1 MESIPDTEDR
11 HGLHTGLKRRHV
23 TMIALGGVIGAG
35 LFVGSGAV
43 INQTGPAAVLSYL
56 LAGVLVV
63 LVMRMLGEMAVANPS
78 TGSFSDYARMSLGNW
93 AGFSVGW
100 LYWWFWVIVLAVE
113 AVAGAEILQ
122 RWIDVPIWASSLV
135 LMILLTL
142 TNLVSVKAYGE
153 FEFWFASIK
162 VAAIIAF
169 ICLALA
175 YIFGLTGG
183 DGGVSQLTAEGG
195 FAPEGFGMV
204 LTGVV
209 IVIFAFVGAEIAT
222 IAAAESDEPRRAVT
236 KATNSV
242 IGRVLVFY
250 VLSVFLIVAIQPWN
264 STKLGESPFVAV
276 LETIGISGAADV
288 MNAVVLTAVLSC
300 LNSGLYVASRMMFT
314 LAHRGDAPKWT
325 VQLNSRGVP
334 ARAILLATSVGYV
347 SVIAAAIWPESVFL
361 WLVNSSGA
369 VALFVYLMIAISE
382 LRMRAQLEREDPER
396 LQVRMWGY
404 PWLTYLVIVAIVVVI
419 GSMAFVD
426 DVRSQLWW
434 SLGSLVVV
442 LGAYAL
448 RSRSTSGRRG
458 RSESEAVARPA
469 RPPSGRAREPEPAA
483 RRP

>member
-1 MESIPDTEDR
+1 MATEQGFEDDR
-11 HGLHTGLKRRHV
+11 HGLQTGLKRRHV

-56 LAGVLVV
+56 VAGILVV
-63 LVMRMLGEMAVANPS
+63 FVMRMLGEMAVANPS
-78 TGSFSDYARMSLGNW
+78 TGSFADYSRQSLGNW
-93 AGFSVGW
+93 AGFSAGW
-100 LYWWFWVIVLAVE
+100 LYWWFWVIVLAIE
-113 AVAGAEILQ
+113 AVAGAEIIQ
-122 RWIDVPIWASSLV
+122 RWFDVPIWATSLV

-142 TNLVSVKAYGE
+142 TNLASVRSYGE

-175 YIFGLTGG
+175 FALGLTGG
-183 DGGVSQLTAEGG
+183 DGGFTHLTSEGG
-195 FAPEGFGMV
+195 FAPEGIGKV

-222 IAAAESDEPRRAVT
+222 IAAAESDEPKQAVT

-250 VLSVFLIVAIQPWN
+250 VLSVFLIVAILPWN
-264 STKLGESPFVAV
+264 SAKLGESPFVAA
-276 LETIGISGAADV
+276 LDLIGIAGAADV
-288 MNAVVLTAVLSC
+288 MNAIVLTAVLSC
-300 LNSGLYVASRMMFT
+300 LNSGIYVASRMMFA
-314 LAHRGDAPKWT
+314 LAHRGDAPQWS

-347 SVIAAAIWPESVFL
+347 SVIAAALWPETIFL

-369 VALFVYLMIAISE
+369 VALFVYLLIAISE
-382 LRMRAQLEREDPER
+382 LRMRARLEREDPER

-404 PWLTYLVIVAIVVVI
+404 PWLTWIVIVAIVVVI
-419 GSMAFVD
+419 GSMAFVE

-434 SLGSLVVV
+434 SLGSLAVVF
-442 LGAYAL
+442 GAYWL
-448 RSRSTSGRRG
+448 RTIRGSQTRTHQSGARTSPVSTG
-458 RSESEAVARPA
+458 
-469 RPPSGRAREPEPAA
+469 
-483 RRP
+483 

>member
-1 MESIPDTEDR
+1 MASISDNEDR

-56 LAGVLVV
+56 MAGVLVV

-78 TGSFSDYARMSLGNW
+78 TGSFSDYARISLGNW

-100 LYWWFWVIVLAVE
+100 LYWWFWVIVLAIE

-122 RWIDVPIWASSLV
+122 RWIDVPIWISSLV

-162 VAAIIAF
+162 VAAIVAF

-175 YIFGLTGG
+175 YVFGLTGG
-183 DGGVSQLTAEGG
+183 EGGVSQLTAEGG

-264 STKLGESPFVAV
+264 STQLGESPFVAV
-276 LETIGISGAADV
+276 LETIGIGGAADV

-314 LAHRGDAPKWT
+314 LAHRGDAPQWT

-334 ARAILLATSVGYV
+334 ARAILLATSVGYA
-347 SVIAAAIWPESVFL
+347 SVIAAAIWPETVFL

-369 VALFVYLMIAISE
+369 VALFVYLMIAVSE

-396 LQVRMWGY
+396 LEIRMWGY
-404 PWLTYLVIVAIVVVI
+404 PWLTYLVIAAIVVVI

-434 SLGSLVVV
+434 SLGSLAVV
-442 LGAYAL
+442 LGAYVL
-448 RSRSTSGRRG
+448 RSRRG
-458 RSESEAVARPA
+458 RAPRLEPA
-469 RPPSGRAREPEPAA
+469 RAS
-483 RRP
+483 

>member
-1 MESIPDTEDR
+1 MTEQGTDDR
-11 HGLHTGLKRRHV
+11 HGLQSGLKRRHV

-56 LAGVLVV
+56 AAGTLVIF
-63 LVMRMLGEMAVANPS
+63 VMRMLGEMAVANPS
-78 TGSFSDYARMSLGNW
+78 TGSFADYARLSLGNW
-93 AGFSVGW
+93 AGFTAGW
-100 LYWWFWVIVLAVE
+100 LYWWFWVIVLAIE
-113 AVAGAEILQ
+113 AVAGAEIIQ
-122 RWIDVPIWASSLV
+122 RWFDFPIWATSLV
-135 LMILLTL
+135 LMVLLTL
-142 TNLVSVKAYGE
+142 TNLVSVRSYGE

-169 ICLALA
+169 ICLGAA
-175 YIFGLTGG
+175 YVLGLTGG
-183 DGGVSQLTAEGG
+183 DGGVGQLTAEGG
-195 FAPEGFGMV
+195 FAPEGLGMV

-222 IAAAESDEPRRAVT
+222 IAAAESDEPKQAVT

-250 VLSVFLIVAIQPWN
+250 VLSVFLIVSIVPWN
-264 STKLGESPFVAV
+264 STELGESPFVAA
-276 LETIGISGAADV
+276 LDIIGIAGAADI

-300 LNSGLYVASRMMFT
+300 LNSGLYVASRMMFA
-314 LAHRGDAPKWT
+314 LAHRGDAPPWT
-325 VQLNSRGVP
+325 IQLNSRGVP

-347 SVIAAAIWPESVFL
+347 SVIAAALWPETIFL

-369 VALFVYLMIAISE
+369 VALFVYLLIAVSE
-382 LRMRAQLEREDPER
+382 LRMRARLEREDPER
-396 LQVRMWGY
+396 LEVRMWGY
-404 PWLTYLVIVAIVVVI
+404 PWLTYLVIAAIVVVI

-434 SLGSLVVV
+434 SLGSLAVV

-448 RSRSTSGRRG
+448 R
-458 RSESEAVARPA
+458 ARFGGEETP
-469 RPPSGRAREPEPAA
+469 RDREPRFTREDEPAVTG
-483 RRP
+483 RT

>member
-1 MESIPDTEDR
+1 
-11 HGLHTGLKRRHV
+11 
-23 TMIALGGVIGAG
+23 
-35 LFVGSGAV
+35 
-43 INQTGPAAVLSYL
+43 
-56 LAGVLVV
+56 
-63 LVMRMLGEMAVANPS
+63 
-78 TGSFSDYARMSLGNW
+78 
-93 AGFSVGW
+93 
-100 LYWWFWVIVLAVE
+100 VIVLAIE

-122 RWIDVPIWASSLV
+122 RWIDVPIWVSSLV

-162 VAAIIAF
+162 VAAIVAF

-175 YIFGLTGG
+175 YVFGLTGG
-183 DGGVSQLTAEGG
+183 EGGASQLTAEGG

-264 STKLGESPFVAV
+264 STRLGESPFVAV
-276 LETIGISGAADV
+276 RETIGIGGAADV

-314 LAHRGDAPKWT
+314 LAHRGDAPQWT

-334 ARAILLATSVGYV
+334 ARAILLATS
-347 SVIAAAIWPESVFL
+347 AA
-361 WLVNSSGA
+361 
-369 VALFVYLMIAISE
+369 
-382 LRMRAQLEREDPER
+382 
-396 LQVRMWGY
+396 
-404 PWLTYLVIVAIVVVI
+404 
-419 GSMAFVD
+419 
-426 DVRSQLWW
+426 
-434 SLGSLVVV
+434 
-442 LGAYAL
+442 
-448 RSRSTSGRRG
+448 
-458 RSESEAVARPA
+458 
-469 RPPSGRAREPEPAA
+469 
-483 RRP
+483 

>member
-1 MESIPDTEDR
+1 MD
-11 HGLHTGLKRRHV
+11 GLQAGLKRRHV

-78 TGSFSDYARMSLGNW
+78 TGSFADYARFSLGNW
-93 AGFSVGW
+93 AGFTTGW

-113 AVAGAEILQ
+113 AVAGAEIIQ
-122 RWIDVPIWASSLV
+122 RWVDIPIWASSLV
-135 LMILLTL
+135 LMLLLTM
-142 TNLVSVKAYGE
+142 TNLWSVRSYGE

-169 ICLALA
+169 ILLTLVFAL
-175 YIFGLTGG
+175 GLTGSDVG
-183 DGGVSQLTAEGG
+183 FSHLTSEG
-195 FAPEGFGMV
+195 FAPEGIGKV

-236 KATNSV
+236 KATNQV
-242 IGRVLVFY
+242 VGRVLVFY
-250 VLSVFLIVAIQPWN
+250 VVSVFLIVSILPWD
-264 STKLGESPFVAV
+264 STKLGESPFVAA
-276 LETIGISGAADV
+276 LDLIGIPGAADV
-288 MNAVVLTAVLSC
+288 MNAIVLTAVLSC
-300 LNSGLYVASRMMFT
+300 LNSGIYVASRMMFA
-314 LAHRGDAPKWT
+314 LANRGDAPQWT
-325 VQLNSRGVP
+325 VQLTSRGVP

-347 SVIAAAIWPESVFL
+347 SVVFAALWPETIFL

-369 VALFVYLMIAISE
+369 VALFVYLLIAISQ
-382 LRMRAQLEREDPER
+382 LRMRARLEREDPER

-404 PWLTYLVIVAIVVVI
+404 PWLTYLAIAAIVVVI

-426 DVRSQLWW
+426 DVRDQLWW
-434 SLGSLVVV
+434 SLGSLAVV
-442 LGAYAL
+442 LGAAWVRTIGGWQAT
-448 RSRSTSGRRG
+448 RSRRTTTASTS
-458 RSESEAVARPA
+458 
-469 RPPSGRAREPEPAA
+469 
-483 RRP
+483 